1 MKKTDKQMTV
11 LGGLKDQSPKF
22 STGYAMKPKESNVT
36 RTSVAPTPKTLGGRN
51 A

>member
-1 MKKTDKQMTV
+1 MKKSSNKMTV

-22 STGYAMKPKESNVT
+22 PTGNALKPKESNVT
-36 RTSVAPTPKTLGGRN
+36 RTSTAPTPKTLGGRN